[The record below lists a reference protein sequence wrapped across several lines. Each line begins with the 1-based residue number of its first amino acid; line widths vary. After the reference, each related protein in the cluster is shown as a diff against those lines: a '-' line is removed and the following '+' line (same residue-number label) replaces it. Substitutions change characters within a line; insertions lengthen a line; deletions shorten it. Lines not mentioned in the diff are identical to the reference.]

1 MGIGMRLLETFGAMR
16 VRDLELRVLF
26 RKVRPGLH
34 GKPFVIYKFRTMRE
48 AYDDKPLGELL
59 RLVGQLSD
67 QEQLELIAQLS
78 RRLANKVGFPFAT
91 PNLDGNVGF
100 RS

>member
-67 QEQLELIAQLS
+67 QEQLELIA
-78 RRLANKVGFPFAT
+78 
-91 PNLDGNVGF
+91 
-100 RS
+100 

>member
-1 MGIGMRLLETFGAMR
+1 MLKIYQSQIEGLLETFGPMR

-48 AYDDKPLGELL
+48 AYDE
-59 RLVGQLSD
+59 
-67 QEQLELIAQLS
+67 
-78 RRLANKVGFPFAT
+78 
-91 PNLDGNVGF
+91 
-100 RS
+100 